1 MRLGLDCELGRK
13 EGRVDYVDWHLALGF
28 GYLMKPP
35 SCWCWE
41 GPMSY
46 DYYFDRIVESTM
58 NLRG

>member
-1 MRLGLDCELGRK
+1 MNW
-13 EGRVDYVDWHLALGF
+13 VDYVDGKLAFGF

-46 DYYFDRIVESTM
+46 DYYFDRIVESTFIFWSKCS
-58 NLRG
+58 